1 MARQAVCLLCA
12 LLFLTSC
19 TSLVGGGAATR
30 QDVASLKQGM
40 TKTQVKKKLGNP
52 WDINV
57 TTTEY
62 GRRTQ
67 WVYRQAYSQYDYL
80 YVYFQDGAL
89 SGTQY

>member
-1 MARQAVCLLCA
+1 
-12 LLFLTSC
+12 
-19 TSLVGGGAATR
+19 
-30 QDVASLKQGM
+30 M

-67 WVYRQAYSQYDYL
+67 WVYRQAYTQYDYL